1 MTRFV
6 SRTVRLVGLAVALW
20 AASGCSGSHGGSS
33 STGPSLAGRYVG
45 TAKTVLK
52 GPGASSP
59 PNGGVEFDA
68 AAGHKVPGRHPGQAP
83 YGSGTLNGNSFTVV
97 APGSSLNG
105 SGVTCGGSVTFSG
118 TISGPNMS
126 GDISSSGLVCN
137 GVPLSVTG
145 TFTAT
150 LQAEL
155 PKGSTGG
162 GFGQRLRDALRT
174 P

>member
-33 STGPSLAGRYVG
+33 STGPSAAGRYVG

-52 GPGASSP
+52 GPGVSMP
-59 PNGGVEFDA
+59 VNGGVQFDVA
-68 AAGHKVPGRHPGQAP
+68 ADNKVTVSDPGQAP
-83 YGSGTLNGNSFTVV
+83 YGSGTLNGNPFTVV
-97 APGSSLNG
+97 APGSSLN
-105 SGVTCGGSVTFSG
+105 SPGVSCGGSVTFSG

-137 GVPLSVTG
+137 SAPISLTG

-155 PKGSTGG
+155 PTSSTGG
-162 GFGQRLRDALRT
+162 GFGQRLHDVLRT